1 MKMSQFIMVNLKIM
15 KKMVMGYIFLKI
27 IVHMKVILKIIYL
40 MEKENL
46 NGMMEENMKVILQ
59 ME

>member
-15 KKMVMGYIFLKI
+15 KKMVMEFIFIKI

-40 MEKENL
+40 MEKVNL
-46 NGMMEENMKVILQ
+46 NGMMEEDIKVIF
-59 ME
+59 